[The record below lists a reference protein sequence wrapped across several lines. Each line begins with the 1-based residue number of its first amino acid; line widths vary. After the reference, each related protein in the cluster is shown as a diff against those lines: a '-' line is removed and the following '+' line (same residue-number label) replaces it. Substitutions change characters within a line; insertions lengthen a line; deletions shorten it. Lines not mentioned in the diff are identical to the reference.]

1 MLYHLRQISRI
12 AVMVTGSPQQG
23 AQPHNWFCILICGEY
38 DFGLLYRIAI
48 VVEKMNIALFGTSAD
63 PPSVG
68 HQQILQWLDNHYD
81 RVLVWVS
88 DNPFK
93 THQASLSDR
102 LKMMEL
108 TIAVIQPP
116 TQTTTLHPELSN
128 PRTINTIE
136 TAKQIFSHAK
146 FTLVIGGD
154 LVRQLPTWYR
164 AQDLLNQV
172 NLLVVP
178 RQGVAIAEADVA
190 RLENM
195 GTEVAIAPDSI
206 SIPKVSSSDYRNNG
220 NNSVIIPTVAA
231 YIQRESLYAWSKSP
245 AP

>member
-1 MLYHLRQISRI
+1 M
-12 AVMVTGSPQQG
+12 P
-23 AQPHNWFCILICGEY
+23 
-38 DFGLLYRIAI
+38 
-48 VVEKMNIALFGTSAD
+48 MNIALFGTSAD
-63 PPSVG
+63 PPSIG

-108 TIAVIQPP
+108 TIAAIQPSA
-116 TQTTTLHPELSN
+116 QAIALQPEISD
-128 PRTINTIE
+128 PRTINTVE
-136 TAKQIFSHAK
+136 QAKQIWQDTN

-154 LVRQLPTWYR
+154 LVPQLPTWYR

-178 RQGVAIAEADVA
+178 RQGVTILGDDID
-190 RLENM
+190 RLVNM
-195 GTEVAIAPDSI
+195 GTEVAIAPDST
-206 SIPKVSSSDYRNNG
+206 SIPNVSSSDYRNNG
-220 NNSVIIPTVAA
+220 NSSVIIPTVAA
-231 YIQRESLYAWSKSP
+231 YIQRESLYAWQTSP
-245 AP
+245 VQ

>member
-1 MLYHLRQISRI
+1 
-12 AVMVTGSPQQG
+12 
-23 AQPHNWFCILICGEY
+23 
-38 DFGLLYRIAI
+38 
-48 VVEKMNIALFGTSAD
+48 MNIALFGTSAD
-63 PPSVG
+63 PPSIG
-68 HQQILQWLDNHYD
+68 HQQILQWLDNNYD

-108 TIAVIQPP
+108 TIAAIQAH
-116 TQTTTLHPELSN
+116 TITIHPELSH
-128 PRTINTIE
+128 PRTINTVE
-136 TAKQIFSHAK
+136 QAKKILPHAN

-154 LVRQLPTWYR
+154 LVPQLPTWYR

-178 RQGVAIAEADVA
+178 RQGVTIAEADIE
-190 RLENM
+190 RLVHM
-195 GTEVAIAPDSI
+195 GTEVAIAPNST
-206 SIPKVSSSDYRNNG
+206 SIPHVSSSDYRNNG
-220 NNSVIIPTVAA
+220 NSSVIIPTVAA